1 MAHLDDL
8 IATDILG
15 YLDAQENK
23 SFLRFI
29 TCGSVDDGKSTLI
42 GRLLYDSKLIYED
55 QLASIETDSKKSG
68 TQGDKIDLALLVD
81 GLAAEREQGITID
94 VAYRFFSTDKR
105 KFIVAD
111 TPGHE
116 QYTRNMATGGSTAD
130 VAILLIDAR
139 YGVQVQTR
147 RHAYIASLLGIR
159 HIVCAINKMDLVD
172 FSEQVHT
179 DIEAEFREFSK
190 DLGFTE
196 ITCIPMSALDGD
208 NVTTRSTRSAWY
220 KGPALLEHLEN
231 VDVDTDTQG
240 HPFRLPVQWVNR
252 PNLNFRGFSGT
263 IASGTISVGEE
274 IIVLPSGKRSTVK
287 EIVTFN
293 KTLETASEDQA
304 VTITLNDEIDI
315 SRGDIICGKDH
326 PAEQSDQFAAH
337 VLWMTEKELFPGRQ
351 YLLKTTNKSVLAS
364 VTKLK
369 HKVNVND
376 LSLEPGETLALNE
389 VGVCTL
395 SLGAPIAFDPYKNN
409 RMTGSFILI
418 DRQTNATVGVGML
431 DHSLRRAEN
440 VVWQDLEIDKQ
451 QRASLKHQK
460 PVVLWFTGLSGS
472 GKSTIAN
479 FVEKMLFD
487 LGRHTTIL
495 DGDNV
500 RHGLNNDLS
509 FSNADRV
516 ENIRRV
522 SEVAKLMTKAGLISL
537 VSFISPFRAE
547 RQIARSLLDEG
558 EFIEIHVNTPLEV
571 AEARDVKGLYAK
583 ARAGEIKNFTGI
595 DSEYQAPLNPEI
607 RINTVE
613 MSAEDAAKKVLSYL
627 RENGYLQGQDV

>member
-1 MAHLDDL
+1 
-8 IATDILG
+8 
-15 YLDAQENK
+15 
-23 SFLRFI
+23 
-29 TCGSVDDGKSTLI
+29 
-42 GRLLYDSKLIYED
+42 
-55 QLASIETDSKKSG
+55 
-68 TQGDKIDLALLVD
+68 
-81 GLAAEREQGITID
+81 
-94 VAYRFFSTDKR
+94 
-105 KFIVAD
+105 
-111 TPGHE
+111 
-116 QYTRNMATGGSTAD
+116 MATGASTAD

-147 RHAYIASLLGIR
+147 RHAYIASLLGIK
-159 HIVCAINKMDLVD
+159 HIVCAINKMDLMD
-172 FSEQVHT
+172 FSEEVHNKV
-179 DIEAEFREFSK
+179 EADFREFSK
-190 DLGFTE
+190 DLGFID

-208 NVTTRSTRSAWY
+208 NVTIKSERAAWY
-220 KGPALLEHLEN
+220 QGPALLEHLET
-231 VDVDTDTQG
+231 VDVDNNTKG
-240 HPFRLPVQWVNR
+240 NPFRLPVQWVNR
-252 PNLNFRGFSGT
+252 PNLDFRGFSGT
-263 IASGTISVGEE
+263 IASGTVTVGDE
-274 IIVLPSGKRSTVK
+274 IIVLPSGKRSKVK
-287 EIVTFN
+287 DIVTF
-293 KTLETASEDQA
+293 ASSHTSAHEDQA
-304 VTITLNDEIDI
+304 VTLTLTDEIDI
-315 SRGDIICGKDH
+315 SRGDIICSKEH
-326 PAEQSDQFAAH
+326 PAEQSDQFLAH
-337 VLWMTEKELFPGRQ
+337 VLWMTEKDLFPGRQ

-376 LSLEPGETLALNE
+376 LSLEPGETLSLNE

-395 SLGAPIAFDPYKNN
+395 SLGAPIAFDPYTNN

-418 DRQTNATVGVGML
+418 DRQTNASVGVGML

-440 VVWQDLEIDKQ
+440 VVWQDIDIDKA
-451 QRASLKHQK
+451 QRAELKHQK

-547 RQIARSLLDEG
+547 RQIARSLLEEG
-558 EFIEIHVNTPLEV
+558 EFIEIHVNTPLDV

-613 MSAEDAAKKVLSYL
+613 MSAEEAAKRVLAYL
-627 RENGYLQGQDV
+627 KDNGYLQGHDI